1 MAATASRD
9 RRRAPASRPG
19 RRSGRCP
26 PRSAGN
32 CARTDSTSR
41 LMVWPLLGSGCR
53 LDPTRLR
60 VCRRRP
66 ARRGATR
73 PGRRRDGDRPDP
85 LTAGGVG
92 PPPEDLRPCPAPVG
106 RLDRDC
112 MTAAEHE
119 PADAPASD
127 RPRETQSP
135 KPVVVGYDGSP
146 SASAAVDWA
155 AARRGAAHTGVRVL
169 TAVDYSSVPVWPG
182 ATTEHLRDVA
192 LERATAVADEGVSRA
207 LSVRRGRAGE
217 SASRP
222 RAVPPAPSSRRPGRQ
237 ACWCSAAPSTAPS
250 RRPCSAPGRSP
261 SSPTPAARWCS
272 SPPVPPS
279 RPDPAAPSW
288 SGWTARSR
296 PRRPW
301 RSQPTWR
308 PPGRRRSR
316 SSRCGRCPPAR
327 RGLARTGTR
336 ARRRRPAQ
344 RET

>member
-1 MAATASRD
+1 MSPRPYEAAPPSPQ
-9 RRRAPASRPG
+9 APAPS
-19 RRSGRCP
+19 
-26 PRSAGN
+26 
-32 CARTDSTSR
+32 
-41 LMVWPLLGSGCR
+41 
-53 LDPTRLR
+53 
-60 VCRRRP
+60 
-66 ARRGATR
+66 GATR

-106 RLDRDC
+106 GLDRDC

-155 AARRGAAHTGVRVL
+155 AAAAAQSHTGVRVL

-207 LSVRRGRAGE
+207 LSVGPGVQASSFPATGGAAGALVEASRQASLLVLGRAEHGAFT
-217 SASRP
+217 SALLGARSLTVIAHACCP
-222 RAVPPAPSSRRPGRQ
+222 VVLVPTGPALP
-237 ACWCSAAPSTAPS
+237 
-250 RRPCSAPGRSP
+250 
-261 SSPTPAARWCS
+261 
-272 SPPVPPS
+272 
-279 RPDPAAPSW
+279 PDPAAPSW

-296 PRRPW
+296 PRRP
-301 RSQPTWR
+301 
-308 PPGRRRSR
+308 
-316 SSRCGRCPPAR
+316 
-327 RGLARTGTR
+327 
-336 ARRRRPAQ
+336 
-344 RET
+344 